1 MEIVD
6 SGASRARLVLKSQL
20 GKATSRNVIARI
32 EGMDLP
38 EEILT
43 LTAHYDTVPQ
53 GPGAYDNMAACAII
67 LEFCRYFKAHNPR
80 RSMEFV
86 WFGAEEKGLLGSR
99 NYTTVH
105 KEELKNHQFNMN
117 VDPAGQLVGGT
128 VIGVTG
134 DPAICIATM
143 L

>member
-6 SGASRARLVLKSQL
+6 SGASRARPVLKSQL

-67 LEFCRYFKAHNPR
+67 LEFCRYFKTHNPR

-117 VDPAGQLVGGT
+117 VDPAGHLVGGT

>member
-105 KEELKNHQFNMN
+105 KEN
-117 VDPAGQLVGGT
+117 
-128 VIGVTG
+128 
-134 DPAICIATM
+134 
-143 L
+143 